1 LLKIHFINQTG
12 NEELTM
18 FNNPFRNIFD
28 YKLKKKLLCSIDDLN
43 ILYETYI
50 KPQKAEDIFWKEF
63 LKNQKKNQTE
73 IIGGLKKVFF
83 STEEEKNIEKEKKKN
98 HPIQNSVK
106 NSSSQILNIQVFN
119 QAIQKY
125 KISERFENIERHKYY
140 SHKYF
145 GPCFK
150 IAEYDYKDRVIK
162 DLSAEEEFDRKE
174 MDNFI
179 SSINEYSKRK
189 MENINYIPK
198 NNFNCI
204 ISKFKIKNTSIR
216 SLTNKT
222 MNFEEKVEDT
232 KQKSPRENYSELR
245 KRLGEMKAEHT
256 KKIKSENMSESKKE
270 SVIIFKKVRV
280 YN

>member
-1 LLKIHFINQTG
+1 
-12 NEELTM
+12 M

-28 YKLKKKLLCSIDDLN
+28 YKLKKKLICSIDDLN

-73 IIGGLKKVFF
+73 IVGGLKKVFF

-98 HPIQNSVK
+98 HPTQNPFK

-125 KISERFENIERHKYY
+125 KIHERFENIERHKYY

-162 DLSAEEEFDRKE
+162 DMSAEEEFDRKE

-189 MENINYIPK
+189 MENINFISK

-216 SLTNKT
+216 SLTNNT
-222 MNFEEKVEDT
+222 INLEKVEDL
-232 KQKSPRENYSELR
+232 KQKIPRENYSELR
-245 KRLGEMKAEHT
+245 KRLSEMKTEHT
-256 KKIKSENMSESKKE
+256 IKMKSENMSDSKKE
-270 SVIIFKKVRV
+270 GVIIFKKVRFII
-280 YN
+280 